1 MDAIRFLLV
10 LVGIRENGG
19 DSAYMVNESSFNAAM
34 FANQYEC
41 PVLGFVWCDTHHD
54 WMRCD
59 ESGICGACLDAH
71 LDSLGQNESEDCWI
85 WDEEGPEVIYF
96 DDDGSCAR
104 PKPFASVAPY
114 ADEDSDEVPF

>member
-19 DSAYMVNESSFNAAM
+19 DAAYMVSESSFNAAM

-71 LDSLGQNESEDCWI
+71 LDSLGQNESDDCYGW
-85 WDEEGPEVIYF
+85 
-96 DDDGSCAR
+96 DDDDVILDNDIYPCSR
-104 PKPFASVAPY
+104 PFASVAPY

>member
-19 DSAYMVNESSFNAAM
+19 DAAYMVSESSFNAAM

-41 PVLGFVWCDTHHD
+41 PVLGFVWCNTHRD

-59 ESGICGACLDAH
+59 ESGICGKCLDAH

-104 PKPFASVAPY
+104 PKPNKPVA
-114 ADEDSDEVPF
+114 EDNGDCPF